1 MKKIEQ
7 KAIKFIAEKKLIDK
21 GDKILVALSGGPDSV
36 FLLHFL
42 KKYKKKYGIQLS
54 AIHINHMIRGKA
66 ALEDKEFCG
75 KLSLNLGIKFYSFNR
90 KVKFFAKKN
99 NISVE
104 ESGRILRYR
113 DFNNTLKK
121 IRYNKIATAH
131 NCSDNTET
139 VLLNLIKGTGI
150 RGISGIPAKREN
162 IIRPIL
168 NLTKKEIIDYLNFH
182 NMEYRI
188 DHTNLGNDYERSY
201 LRNNV
206 IPLIKNKLNPN
217 LDNTIY
223 NSSEIYRNISSFLE
237 NKILKDNSK
246 LFEFRKGE
254 LLLPISKFK
263 EIPDEL
269 KGYFLKTVIEEKLNI
284 QTSYMDVKKITALL
298 DKDSG
303 KKVDLSQNCLA
314 FRERN
319 YIIISSK
326 KKIERFDP
334 VLLKDGDSLKIKEK
348 ILTIKSGMKV
358 PGSYSGSKQKEYI
371 SAGKISGNFVLRKWK
386 NGEKFFPLGMKGSK
400 KVSDFLNEQK
410 ISSSKKNEQLVL
422 TNRERIVWVL
432 GLRLDDRFKVT
443 KNTEKVIEL
452 CLM

>member
-1 MKKIEQ
+1 MKRIEQ
-7 KAIKFIAEKKLIDK
+7 KVIKFIAEKKLIEN

-36 FLLHFL
+36 FLLRFL
-42 KKYKKKYGIQLS
+42 IKYKKKYNLEIS

-66 ALEDKEFCG
+66 ASDDKEFCR

-90 KVKFFAKKN
+90 NVKYYARKN

-150 RGISGIPAKREN
+150 RGISGIPAEREN

-168 NLTKKEIIDYLNFH
+168 NLTKEEIIDYLNFY

-188 DHTNLGNDYERSY
+188 DYTNLGSDYERSY

-217 LDNTIY
+217 LDNNIY
-223 NSSEIYRNISSFLE
+223 NSSEIFKNISAFLE

-246 LFEFRKGE
+246 LFEFHNGE
-254 LLLPISKFK
+254 LLLPIIKFK
-263 EIPDEL
+263 KIPDEL
-269 KGYFLKTVIEEKLNI
+269 KGYLLKTVLEETLNI
-284 QTSYMDVKKITALL
+284 QTSYMDFKKITALL
-298 DKDSG
+298 DKDTG
-303 KKVDLSQNCLA
+303 KKVDLSQNSLA

-319 YIIISSK
+319 YIIISTK
-326 KKIERFDP
+326 KEIESFNP
-334 VLLKDGDSLKIKEK
+334 VLLKEGDSLKIKEK
-348 ILTIKSGMKV
+348 ILTIKSGIIV
-358 PGSYSGSKQKEYI
+358 PESYSGSKQREYI

-386 NGEKFFPLGMKGSK
+386 NGEKFFPLGLKGSK